1 MTGDIRQ
8 VGSREVYASPW
19 LRVREDDIVYP
30 DGRQSQYT
38 VVERRDFVTVVPFD
52 RDGFWIVEQFRYP
65 LGSREWEFPQGAWP
79 AGRTGTAEE
88 LAAAELIEE
97 TGLRAT
103 ALTHLGRLNSAPGL
117 MSQHFDV
124 YLATGLTEG
133 EPQREASEADMVHR
147 WVASDELRRM
157 ARGGDF
163 ADGHSLAALALFD
176 LHRG

>member
-1 MTGDIRQ
+1 MTGEIRQ

-19 LRVREDDIVYP
+19 LRVREDDIEYP

-38 VVERRDFVTVVPFD
+38 VVERNDFVTVVPFE
-52 RDGFWIVEQFRYP
+52 RDGFWIVEQYRYP

-79 AGRTGTAEE
+79 SGRSGSVEE

-97 TGLRAT
+97 TGLHAAT
-103 ALTHLGRLNSAPGL
+103 LTHLGRLNSAPGL

-124 YLATGLTEG
+124 YLATDLTAG

-147 WVASDELRRM
+147 WVEAAELRRM
-157 ARGGDF
+157 ARDGEF

-176 LHRG
+176 LRRG